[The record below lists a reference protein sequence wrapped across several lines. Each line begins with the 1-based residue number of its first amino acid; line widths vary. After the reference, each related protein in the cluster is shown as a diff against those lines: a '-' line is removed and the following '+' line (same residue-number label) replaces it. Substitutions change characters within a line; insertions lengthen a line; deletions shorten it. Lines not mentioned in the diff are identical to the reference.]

1 MTHKVVG
8 DYLNQKNRTY
18 LPPNSDQKSVDVL
31 RERLRARK
39 LQKEKLKNIS
49 TNSGVYTM
57 SVSNSNQHKTTS
69 ENKEQPSSTLPKI
82 SPMKKTQQE
91 GLKISLQNNVKFSGK
106 GTYVTTMN

>member
-39 LQKEKLKNIS
+39 LQKEKLKN
-49 TNSGVYTM
+49 TSGVYAM

-91 GLKISLQNNVKFSGK
+91 GLKISLQNNVKFTGK
-106 GTYVTTMN
+106 GM

>member
-39 LQKEKLKNIS
+39 LQKEKLKNTS
-49 TNSGVYTM
+49 SGVYAM

-69 ENKEQPSSTLPKI
+69 ESKEQPSSLPKI
-82 SPMKKTQQE
+82 NAMKKTQ
-91 GLKISLQNNVKFSGK
+91 GLKKSFQNVEISGK
-106 GTYVTTMN
+106 GNFKIILIIITYI

>member
-1 MTHKVVG
+1 MTHMAVG

-49 TNSGVYTM
+49 GSSSGVYTM

-69 ENKEQPSSTLPKI
+69 ENKEQPSLSYIQSKKNMIFI
-82 SPMKKTQQE
+82 SNTE
-91 GLKISLQNNVKFSGK
+91 
-106 GTYVTTMN
+106 

>member
-1 MTHKVVG
+1 MTHKAVG

-69 ENKEQPSSTLPKI
+69 ENKEQPLPKI

-106 GTYVTTMN
+106 GM

>member
-1 MTHKVVG
+1 MTHKAVG

-49 TNSGVYTM
+49 SSGSGVYSM

-69 ENKEQPSSTLPKI
+69 ENKEQPLPKI

-106 GTYVTTMN
+106 GM